1 MYRPKLAQVVVV
13 LLLLAVLSTA
23 ALIHLIWQR
32 AASENIDEIVAS
44 LDAQTAG
51 SVRNDLTSTLAL
63 VSSTAE
69 IVRSIFFQGAISA
82 GDEVKR
88 EFLFLSLLR
97 EQPAIAWIGFGF
109 PDGRFFGS
117 HATADGRIEMVEIGA
132 AEPGEPRPLRR
143 DLYRPI
149 PGDIFFERRI
159 KAESAYVA
167 LGTPWYRLGR
177 DGNGPVWTV
186 TDVLANGFEPSI
198 VLSKRVDKFGE
209 FAGVVMVAVSLGRLS
224 QALEALNIPV
234 GSKAFVLDA
243 RGRVLATSQPSD
255 GVMAA
260 HFSDFPASDTV
271 AAAAAEAVA
280 LNGGGAFRV
289 VTQSA
294 ALGRVFVSSSRLP
307 FENWRLVTATPR
319 STFAGGIDENIRRIA
334 IVVLALAALAAMT
347 AVLCAN
353 FLFARPLARLAAQ
366 LRAVERFA
374 LENVRHHPTFLAE
387 LNDFSQALKRMS
399 VGLSAFARY
408 MPLDVVRP
416 LVEGSIEPKPGGE
429 LCEITVLF
437 ADLPG
442 FTALT
447 ERLGPGVEPHLT
459 RFLTIAVA
467 AVHAEGGTV
476 DKFIG
481 DAVMAI
487 WNAPGR
493 QADHAARACR
503 AASAI
508 RDAMHAQPP
517 VSAEHDE
524 VRVRIGVN
532 SGTALIG
539 NIGSSERLSYTAIG
553 DTVNLASRLVGVAKE
568 HGVEI
573 VLSDAT
579 VEASGAKSRTRPLGL
594 ATVRGKTEPVGVYT
608 VDRLDAV
615 SKGGGNGIDD
625 DDGDDARL
633 LAAQAFRR

>member
-1 MYRPKLAQVVVV
+1 MYRPKLAQVVVL

-32 AASENIDEIVAS
+32 AASENIDEVVAS
-44 LDAQTAG
+44 LDTQTAG

-97 EQPAIAWIGFGF
+97 EQSAITWIGFGF

-117 HATADGRIEMVEIGA
+117 HATADGRIEMVEIGV
-132 AEPGEPRPLRR
+132 AEPGELRQLRR
-143 DLYRPI
+143 DRYRPI
-149 PGDIFFERRI
+149 PGDIFFEQRI

-167 LGTPWYRLGR
+167 LGAPWYRLGR
-177 DGNGPVWTV
+177 DGGDPVWTV
-186 TDVLANGFEPSI
+186 TNVLPNGFEPSI
-198 VLSKRVDKFGE
+198 VLSTRVDMFGK
-209 FAGVVMVAVSLGRLS
+209 FAGVVMVAVSLRRLS
-224 QALEALNIPV
+224 QALKAVNMPV
-234 GSKAFVLDA
+234 GSKAFVLDEH
-243 RGRVLATSQPSD
+243 GRVLANSQPSD

-260 HFSDFPASDTV
+260 HFSDFPKSDAVT
-271 AAAAAEAVA
+271 AAAAEAVA
-280 LNGGGAFRV
+280 LNGGAAFRA

-294 ALGRVFVSSSRLP
+294 ALGPVFVSSSRLP
-307 FENWRLVTATPR
+307 FERWRLITATPR
-319 STFAGGIDENIRRIA
+319 STFASGIDENIRRIPIA
-334 IVVLALAALAAMT
+334 VLSIAGLAATT
-347 AVLCAN
+347 AVVFAN
-353 FLFARPLARLAAQ
+353 LLFARPLARLAVQ
-366 LRAVERFA
+366 LRAVEHFSF
-374 LENVRHHPTFLAE
+374 ESVRHHPTFLAE
-387 LNDFSQALKRMS
+387 LNDFSDALKRMS
-399 VGLSAFARY
+399 IGLSAFARY

-429 LCEITVLF
+429 LCDITVMF

-442 FTALT
+442 FTELT
-447 ERLGPGVEPHLT
+447 ERLGPAVEPHLT
-459 RFLTIAVA
+459 RFLTTAVA
-467 AVHAEGGTV
+467 AIHAEGGTV

-503 AASAI
+503 AATAI
-508 RDAMHAQPP
+508 RDAMHTEPP
-517 VSAEHDE
+517 VSVGHGE
-524 VRVRIGVN
+524 VRVRIGIN

-539 NIGSSERLSYTAIG
+539 NIGSAERLSYTAIG

-579 VEASGAKSRTRPLGL
+579 VQASDAFAHTTSLGL
-594 ATVRGKTEPVGVYT
+594 ATVRGKAEPVAVYT
-608 VDRLDAV
+608 IDPPDVAFQ
-615 SKGGGNGIDD
+615 GGDNGNGTYHGDD
-625 DDGDDARL
+625 DCL
-633 LAAQAFRR
+633 LTAQAFRC

>member
-1 MYRPKLAQVVVV
+1 MYRPKLGQVVVV

-32 AASENIDEIVAS
+32 AASENVEEIVAS

-51 SVRNDLTSTLAL
+51 SVRNDLSSTLAL

-69 IVRSIFFQGAISA
+69 IVRSIFFQGAIMA
-82 GDEVKR
+82 DDEVKR

-117 HATADGRIEMVEIGA
+117 HATSDGSIEMVEIGA
-132 AEPGEPRPLRR
+132 AAPGEPRPLRR

-149 PGDIFFERRI
+149 PGDIFFEQRV

-167 LGTPWYRLGR
+167 LGAPWYRHGKESG
-177 DGNGPVWTV
+177 DPVWTV
-186 TDVLANGFEPSI
+186 TNVLPNGFEPSI
-198 VLSKRVDKFGE
+198 VLSKRVETFGKFT
-209 FAGVVMVAVSLGRLS
+209 GVVMVAVSLRRLS
-224 QALEALNIPV
+224 QALQALNVPAR
-234 GSKAFVLDA
+234 SKAFVLDEN
-243 RGRVLATSQPSD
+243 GRVLATSEPSD

-260 HFSDFPASDTV
+260 HFSDFPASDAV

-280 LNGGGAFRV
+280 INRGTAFRV
-289 VTQSA
+289 VMQNA
-294 ALGRVFVSSSRLP
+294 ALGPVFVSSSRLP

-319 STFAGGIDENIRRIA
+319 STFAGSIDKNIRRIA
-334 IVVLALAALAAMT
+334 IVVLAIAGLAAVT
-347 AVLCAN
+347 AVAFAN
-353 FLFARPLARLAAQ
+353 LLFARPLGRLAAQ
-366 LRAVERFA
+366 LRAVERFS
-374 LENVRHHPTFLAE
+374 LESVRHQPTFLAE
-387 LNDFSQALKRMS
+387 LNDFSQALNRMS

-429 LCEITVLF
+429 LCEITVMF

-442 FTALT
+442 FTELT
-447 ERLGPGVEPHLT
+447 ERLGPGVEPQLT
-459 RFLTIAVA
+459 RFLTIAVG

-503 AASAI
+503 AAIAI
-508 RDAMHAQPP
+508 REKMHEQQP
-517 VSAEHDE
+517 VSPEHDE
-524 VRVRIGVN
+524 VRVRIGIN

-539 NIGSSERLSYTAIG
+539 NIGSAERLSYTAIG

-573 VLSDAT
+573 VLGEAT
-579 VEASGAKSRTRPLGL
+579 ARGFGAIPLIRSLGL
-594 ATVRGKTEPVGVYT
+594 ATVRGKAKPVAIHT
-608 VDRLDAV
+608 IDRFDLA
-615 SKGGGNGIDD
+615 SKGGSNGNGD
-625 DDGDDARL
+625 DDGGDARL
-633 LAAQAFRR
+633 HAGQAFCR

>member
-13 LLLLAVLSTA
+13 LVMLAVLSTA
-23 ALIHLIWQR
+23 ALIHVIWQR
-32 AASENIDEIVAS
+32 AAGESIEEIVAS

-51 SVRNDLTSTLAL
+51 SVRNDLSRTLAL

-69 IVRSIFFQGAISA
+69 IVRSIFFQGAISSN
-82 GDEVKR
+82 DEVKR

-132 AEPGEPRPLRR
+132 AGAGELRPLRR

-149 PGDIFFERRI
+149 PGDIFFEERI

-167 LGTPWYRLGR
+167 LGAPWYRLAKESGE
-177 DGNGPVWTV
+177 PVWTV
-186 TDVLANGFEPSI
+186 TNVLPNGFEPAI
-198 VLSKRVDKFGE
+198 VLSKRVETFGKFT
-209 FAGVVMVAVSLGRLS
+209 GVVMVAVSLRRLS
-224 QALEALNIPV
+224 EALQALNIPAL
-234 GSKAFVLDA
+234 SKAFVLDE

-260 HFSDFPASDTV
+260 HFSDFPAADAV
-271 AAAAAEAVA
+271 ASAAAEAVSA
-280 LNGGGAFRV
+280 NKVDAFRV
-289 VTQSA
+289 VVPNAS
-294 ALGRVFVSSSRLP
+294 LGPVFVSSSRLP

-319 STFAGGIDENIRRIA
+319 STFASGIDKNIRRIA
-334 IVVLALAALAAMT
+334 LVVLAMAALAAAT
-347 AVLCAN
+347 AVGFAN

-366 LRAVERFA
+366 LRAVERFS
-374 LENVRHHPTFLAE
+374 LESVRHHPTFLAE
-387 LNDFSQALKRMS
+387 LNDFSQALKRMA

-416 LVEGSIEPKPGGE
+416 LVEGSIEPKPGGA
-429 LCEITVLF
+429 LCEVTVMF

-442 FTALT
+442 FTELT

-503 AASAI
+503 AAVAI
-508 RDAMHAQPP
+508 RTAMHDEPP
-517 VSAEHDE
+517 IAAGENA
-524 VRVRIGVN
+524 VRVRIGIN

-539 NIGSSERLSYTAIG
+539 NIGSAERLSYTAIG
-553 DTVNLASRLVGVAKE
+553 DTVNVASRLVNVAKE
-568 HGVEI
+568 RGVEI

-579 VEASGAKSRTRPLGL
+579 MRELGAEPITRPLGL
-594 ATVRGKTEPVGVYT
+594 ATVRGKARPVGVHT
-608 VDRLDAV
+608 IDQAKVRSAGGSDGNGDNDGGDARLDA
-615 SKGGGNGIDD
+615 
-625 DDGDDARL
+625 
-633 LAAQAFRR
+633 AQALRR

>member
-13 LLLLAVLSTA
+13 LVMLSVLSTA

-32 AASENIDEIVAS
+32 AAGESIEEIVAS

-51 SVRNDLTSTLAL
+51 SVRNDLSRTLTL

-82 GDEVKR
+82 SDEVKR

-109 PDGRFFGS
+109 PDGRFFGA
-117 HATADGRIEMVEIGA
+117 HAAADGRIEMVEIGA
-132 AEPGEPRPLRR
+132 AEAGDLRPLRR

-149 PGDIFFERRI
+149 PGDIFFEERI

-167 LGTPWYRLGR
+167 LGAPWYRLGKE
-177 DGNGPVWTV
+177 NGEPVWTV
-186 TDVLANGFEPSI
+186 TNVLPNGFEPAM
-198 VLSKRVDKFGE
+198 VLSKRVETFGE
-209 FAGVVMVAVSLGRLS
+209 FTGVVMVAVSLRRLS
-224 QALEALNIPV
+224 EALQALQLPAL
-234 GSKAFVLDA
+234 GKAFVLDE
-243 RGRVLATSQPSD
+243 RGRVLATSQAAD

-260 HFSDFPASDTV
+260 HFSDFPTSDAVAS
-271 AAAAAEAVA
+271 AAAEALAANEVDT
-280 LNGGGAFRV
+280 FRV
-289 VTQSA
+289 LAPSA
-294 ALGRVFVSSSRLP
+294 LLGPVFVSSSRLP

-319 STFAGGIDENIRRIA
+319 ATFASGIDENIRRIA
-334 IVVLALAALAAMT
+334 IVVLAIAALAVAT
-347 AVLCAN
+347 AVAFAN

-366 LRAVERFA
+366 LRAVERFS
-374 LENVRHHPTFLAE
+374 LESVRHHPTFLAE
-387 LNDFSQALKRMS
+387 LNDFSQALKRMA

-429 LCEITVLF
+429 LCDVTVMF

-442 FTALT
+442 FTELT

-467 AVHAEGGTV
+467 AIHAEGGTV

-487 WNAPGR
+487 WNAPGK

-503 AASAI
+503 AAVAI
-508 RDAMHAQPP
+508 RAMMHEDAP
-517 VSAEHDE
+517 SAVGEDAI
-524 VRVRIGVN
+524 RVRIGIN
-532 SGTALIG
+532 SGPALVG
-539 NIGSSERLSYTAIG
+539 NIGSAERLSYTAIG
-553 DTVNLASRLVGVAKE
+553 DTVNVASRLVSIAKE
-568 HGVEI
+568 RGVEI

-579 VEASGAKSRTRPLGL
+579 MRELGAEPTTRPLGL
-594 ATVRGKTEPVGVYT
+594 AIVRGKAQPVGVHT
-608 VDRLDAV
+608 IDQLRAR
-615 SKGGGNGIDD
+615 SAGGSDGNGDY
-625 DDGDDARL
+625 DGGDARL
-633 LAAQAFRR
+633 PTVQALRR

>member
-13 LLLLAVLSTA
+13 LVMLSVLSTA

-32 AASENIDEIVAS
+32 AAGESIEEIVAS
-44 LDAQTAG
+44 LDARTAG
-51 SVRNDLTSTLAL
+51 SVRNDLSRTLAL

-82 GDEVKR
+82 DDEVKR

-97 EQPAIAWIGFGF
+97 EQPSIAWIGFGF

-132 AEPGEPRPLRR
+132 AGAGELRPLRR

-149 PGDIFFERRI
+149 PGDIFFEERV

-167 LGTPWYRLGR
+167 LGASWYRLAKE
-177 DGNGPVWTV
+177 NGEPVWTV
-186 TDVLANGFEPSI
+186 TNVLPNGFEPAL
-198 VLSKRVDKFGE
+198 VLSKRVETFGK
-209 FAGVVMVAVSLGRLS
+209 FAGVVMVAVSLRRLS
-224 QALEALNIPV
+224 EALQALELPAL
-234 GSKAFVLDA
+234 SKAFVLDES
-243 RGRVLATSQPSD
+243 GRVLATSQPSD

-260 HFSDFPASDTV
+260 HFSDFPASD
-271 AAAAAEAVA
+271 AQASAAAEAVA
-280 LNGGGAFRV
+280 ASKIDAFRV
-289 VTQSA
+289 VVPSA
-294 ALGRVFVSSSRLP
+294 LLGPVFVSSSRLP

-319 STFAGGIDENIRRIA
+319 STFAGGIDESIRRIA
-334 IVVLALAALAAMT
+334 LVVLAMAALATAT
-347 AVLCAN
+347 AVAFAN

-366 LRAVERFA
+366 LRAVERFS
-374 LENVRHHPTFLAE
+374 LESVHHHPTFLAE
-387 LNDFSQALKRMS
+387 LNDFSQALKRMA

-408 MPLDVVRP
+408 MPLEVVRP

-429 LCEITVLF
+429 LCEVTVMF

-442 FTALT
+442 FTELT
-447 ERLGPGVEPHLT
+447 ERLGPDVEPHLT

-467 AVHAEGGTV
+467 AIHAEGGTV

-487 WNAPGR
+487 WNAPGK

-503 AASAI
+503 AAVAI
-508 RDAMHAQPP
+508 RTIMHEDAPTAAGEHAI
-517 VSAEHDE
+517 
-524 VRVRIGVN
+524 RVRIGIN

-539 NIGSSERLSYTAIG
+539 NIGSAERLSYTAIG
-553 DTVNLASRLVGVAKE
+553 DTVNLASRLVDVAKE
-568 HGVEI
+568 HGVEV

-579 VEASGAKSRTRPLGL
+579 MRELGEEPMTRPLGL
-594 ATVRGKTEPVGVYT
+594 AAVRGKAKPVGVHT
-608 VDRLDAV
+608 IDQLNARSA
-615 SKGGGNGIDD
+615 GGSDGNGDY
-625 DDGDDARL
+625 DGGDARL
-633 LAAQAFRR
+633 HAAQALHR

>member
-1 MYRPKLAQVVVV
+1 MYRPKLAQVIIVI
-13 LLLLAVLSTA
+13 LMLAVLSTA

-32 AASENIDEIVAS
+32 AAGENIEEIVAS

-51 SVRNDLTSTLAL
+51 SVRNDLSRTLSL
-63 VSSTAE
+63 VTSTAE
-69 IVRSIFFQGAISA
+69 VVRSIFFQGAISA
-82 GDEVKR
+82 NDEVKR

-117 HATADGRIEMVEIGA
+117 HATADGRVEMVEIGA
-132 AEPGEPRPLRR
+132 AEAGELRPLRR

-149 PGDIFFERRI
+149 PGDIFFEERI

-167 LGTPWYRLGR
+167 LGAPWYRLGKET
-177 DGNGPVWTV
+177 GEPVWTV
-186 TDVLANGFEPSI
+186 TNVLPNGFEPAM
-198 VLSKRVDKFGE
+198 VLSKRVVSFGKFT
-209 FAGVVMVAVSLGRLS
+209 GVVMVAVSLRRLS
-224 QALEALNIPV
+224 EALQAQELPV
-234 GSKAFVLDA
+234 LGKAFVLDE

-260 HFSDFPASDTV
+260 HFSDFPASDAV

-280 LNGGGAFRV
+280 ANKVDAFRAV
-289 VTQSA
+289 VPN
-294 ALGRVFVSSSRLP
+294 ALLGPVFVSSSRLP

-319 STFAGGIDENIRRIA
+319 STFAGGIDKNIRRIA
-334 IVVLALAALAAMT
+334 IVVLAMAALAAAT
-347 AVLCAN
+347 AVGFAN
-353 FLFARPLARLAAQ
+353 FLFARPLARLAEQ
-366 LRAVERFA
+366 LRAVERFS
-374 LENVRHHPTFLAE
+374 LESVRHHPTFLAE
-387 LNDFSQALKRMS
+387 LNDFSQALKRMT

-429 LCEITVLF
+429 LCEATVMF

-442 FTALT
+442 FTELT

-487 WNAPGR
+487 WNAPGK

-503 AASAI
+503 AAVAI
-508 RDAMHAQPP
+508 RRAMHDDPP
-517 VSAEHDE
+517 IATGENAI
-524 VRVRIGVN
+524 RVRIGIN

-539 NIGSSERLSYTAIG
+539 NIGSAERLSYTAIG
-553 DTVNLASRLVGVAKE
+553 DTVNLASRLVSVAKE
-568 HGVEI
+568 RGVEI
-573 VLSDAT
+573 VISDAT
-579 VEASGAKSRTRPLGL
+579 MRELGAEPITRPLGL
-594 ATVRGKTEPVGVYT
+594 AAVRGKAKPVGVHT
-608 VDRLDAV
+608 IDQPNVRSA
-615 SKGGGNGIDD
+615 GGSDGNGDY
-625 DDGDDARL
+625 DGGDARVP
-633 LAAQAFRR
+633 ATQALRR

>member
-1 MYRPKLAQVVVV
+1 MYRPKLAQVVVL

-32 AASENIDEIVAS
+32 AASENIDEVVAS
-44 LDAQTAG
+44 LDTQTAG

-97 EQPAIAWIGFGF
+97 EQSAIAWIGFGF

-117 HATADGRIEMVEIGA
+117 HAAADGRIEMVEIGV
-132 AEPGEPRPLRR
+132 AEPGKSRQLRR
-143 DLYRPI
+143 DRYRPI
-149 PGDIFFERRI
+149 PGDIFFEQRI

-167 LGTPWYRLGR
+167 LGSPWYRLGR
-177 DGNGPVWTV
+177 DGSGPVWTV
-186 TDVLANGFEPSI
+186 TNVLPNGFEPSI
-198 VLSKRVDKFGE
+198 VLSTRVDMFGK
-209 FAGVVMVAVSLGRLS
+209 FAGVVMVAVSLRRLS
-224 QALEALNIPV
+224 QALQTVNMPV
-234 GSKAFVLDA
+234 GSKAFVLDEH
-243 RGRVLATSQPSD
+243 GRVLATSQPSD

-260 HFSDFPASDTV
+260 HFSDFPASDAV

-280 LNGGGAFRV
+280 LNRGAAFRA

-294 ALGRVFVSSSRLP
+294 ALGPVFVSSSRLP
-307 FENWRLVTATPR
+307 FERWRLITATPR
-319 STFAGGIDENIRRIA
+319 STFASGIDENIRRIPIA
-334 IVVLALAALAAMT
+334 VLAIAGLAATT
-347 AVLCAN
+347 AVVFAN
-353 FLFARPLARLAAQ
+353 LLFARPLARLAVQ
-366 LRAVERFA
+366 LRAVEHFS
-374 LENVRHHPTFLAE
+374 LESVRHYPTFLAE
-387 LNDFSQALKRMS
+387 LNDFSDALKRMS
-399 VGLSAFARY
+399 IGLSAFARY
-408 MPLDVVRP
+408 MPLEVVRP

-429 LCEITVLF
+429 LCDITVMF

-442 FTALT
+442 FTELT
-447 ERLGPGVEPHLT
+447 ERLGPAVEPHLT
-459 RFLTIAVA
+459 RFLTTAVA
-467 AVHAEGGTV
+467 AIHAEGGTV

-503 AASAI
+503 AATAI
-508 RDAMHAQPP
+508 RDAMHREPP
-517 VSAEHDE
+517 VSLGHGE
-524 VRVRIGVN
+524 VRVRIGIN

-539 NIGSSERLSYTAIG
+539 NIGSAERLSYTAIG

-579 VEASGAKSRTRPLGL
+579 VQASDAFPHTMSLGQ
-594 ATVRGKTEPVGVYT
+594 ATVRGKAEPVAVYT
-608 VDRLDAV
+608 IDPPDVADQ
-615 SKGGGNGIDD
+615 GGNNGDGTYHGDD
-625 DDGDDARL
+625 DCL
-633 LAAQAFRR
+633 LTAQAFRR

>member
-1 MYRPKLAQVVVV
+1 MYRPKLAQVVAA

-23 ALIHLIWQR
+23 ALIHYIWQR
-32 AASENIDEIVAS
+32 AAGENIEEVVAN

-51 SVRNDLTSTLAL
+51 SVTNDLSQTLAL

-69 IVRSIFFQGAISA
+69 IVRSIFFQGAIGA
-82 GDEVKR
+82 DDEVKR

-149 PGDIFFERRI
+149 PGDIFFEERI

-167 LGTPWYRLGR
+167 LGAPWYRLGR
-177 DGNGPVWTV
+177 EGGEPVWTV
-186 TDVLANGFEPSI
+186 VDVLPNGFEPAI
-198 VLSKRVDKFGE
+198 VLSKRVETFGKFT
-209 FAGVVMVAVSLGRLS
+209 GVVMVAVSLRRLS
-224 QALEALNIPV
+224 RALQALNIPAN
-234 GSKAFVLDA
+234 SKAFVLDE
-243 RGRVLATSQPSD
+243 RGRVLATSQPAD

-260 HFSDFPASDTV
+260 HFSDFPASDAV
-271 AAAAAEAVA
+271 AGAAAEAVA
-280 LNGGGAFRV
+280 ANGDDAFRV
-289 VTQSA
+289 VAPSA
-294 ALGRVFVSSSRLP
+294 ALGPVFVSSSRLP
-307 FENWRLVTATPR
+307 FENWRLITATPR
-319 STFAGGIDENIRRIA
+319 STFASGIDENNRGIA
-334 IVVLALAALAAMT
+334 VVVLAIAALAAAT
-347 AVLCAN
+347 AVILAN
-353 FLFARPLARLAAQ
+353 FLFARPLTRLAAQ
-366 LRAVERFA
+366 LRAVEHFS
-374 LENVRHHPTFLAE
+374 LESVRHHPTLLSE

-399 VGLSAFARY
+399 IGLSAFARY

-429 LCEITVLF
+429 LCEVTVLF

-442 FTALT
+442 FTELT

-467 AVHAEGGTV
+467 AIHAEGGTV

-503 AASAI
+503 AAIAI
-508 RDAMHAQPP
+508 RAAMHEEPP
-517 VSAEHDE
+517 VSGDGNA
-524 VRVRIGVN
+524 VRVRIGIN

-539 NIGSSERLSYTAIG
+539 NIGSAERLSYTAIG

-573 VLSDAT
+573 ALSDAT
-579 VEASGAKSRTRPLGL
+579 MRQLGAILQTRSLGL
-594 ATVRGKTEPVGVYT
+594 ATVRGKARPVGVHT
-608 VDRLDAV
+608 IDQLLGA
-615 SKGGGNGIDD
+615 STGGSNGNGD
-625 DDGDDARL
+625 DDGGDARL
-633 LAAQAFRR
+633 PAAQAFCR

>member
-13 LLLLAVLSTA
+13 LVMLSVLSTA

-32 AASENIDEIVAS
+32 AAGESIEEIVAS

-51 SVRNDLTSTLAL
+51 SVRNDLSRTLAL

-69 IVRSIFFQGAISA
+69 IVRSIFFQGAI
-82 GDEVKR
+82 GTNDEVKR

-109 PDGRFFGS
+109 PDGRFFGA

-132 AEPGEPRPLRR
+132 AVAGDLRPLRR

-149 PGDIFFERRI
+149 PGDIFFEERI

-167 LGTPWYRLGR
+167 LGAPWYRLGKE
-177 DGNGPVWTV
+177 NAEPVWTV
-186 TDVLANGFEPSI
+186 TNVLPNGFEPAM
-198 VLSKRVDKFGE
+198 VLSKRVETFGKFT
-209 FAGVVMVAVSLGRLS
+209 GVVMVAVSLRRLS
-224 QALEALNIPV
+224 EALQALELPAL
-234 GSKAFVLDA
+234 SKAFVLDES
-243 RGRVLATSQPSD
+243 GRVLATSQPAD

-260 HFSDFPASDTV
+260 HFSDFPASDAV
-271 AAAAAEAVA
+271 ASAAAEAVA
-280 LNGGGAFRV
+280 ANKVDAFR
-289 VTQSA
+289 
-294 ALGRVFVSSSRLP
+294 ALVPSVLFGPVFVSSSRLP

-319 STFAGGIDENIRRIA
+319 STFASGIDENIRRIA
-334 IVVLALAALAAMT
+334 IVVLAIAALAVAT
-347 AVLCAN
+347 AVGFAN

-366 LRAVERFA
+366 LRAVERFSV
-374 LENVRHHPTFLAE
+374 ESVRHHPTFLAE
-387 LNDFSQALKRMS
+387 LNHFSQALERMA

-416 LVEGSIEPKPGGE
+416 LVEGSIEPKPGAE
-429 LCEITVLF
+429 LCEVTVMF

-442 FTALT
+442 FTELT

-467 AVHAEGGTV
+467 AIHAEGGTV

-487 WNAPGR
+487 WNAPGK

-503 AASAI
+503 AAVAI
-508 RDAMHAQPP
+508 RATMHEDAPTA
-517 VSAEHDE
+517 VGENAI
-524 VRVRIGVN
+524 RVRIGIN
-532 SGTALIG
+532 SGQALVG
-539 NIGSSERLSYTAIG
+539 NIGSVERLSYTAIG
-553 DTVNLASRLVGVAKE
+553 DTVNVASRLVSIAKE
-568 HGVEI
+568 RGVEI

-579 VEASGAKSRTRPLGL
+579 MRELGAEPTTRPLGL
-594 ATVRGKTEPVGVYT
+594 AIVRGKALPLGVHT
-608 VDRLDAV
+608 IDQLRAG
-615 SKGGGNGIDD
+615 SAGGSDGNGD
-625 DDGDDARL
+625 DDGGDAHL
-633 LAAQAFRR
+633 PATQALRR